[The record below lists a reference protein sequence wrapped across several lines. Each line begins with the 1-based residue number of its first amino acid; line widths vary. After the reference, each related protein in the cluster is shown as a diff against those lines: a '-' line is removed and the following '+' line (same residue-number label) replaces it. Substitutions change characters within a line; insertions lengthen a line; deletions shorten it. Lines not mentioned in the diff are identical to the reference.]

1 MAAICCR
8 SIKRGKDEIPDF
20 FPQINGQKEV
30 ILKIQVT
37 LSNPLLVM
45 LLNYT
50 IGASCLLLRMNSRRI
65 MSNVASVTLGLAV

>member
-30 ILKIQVT
+30 MFKIKTVF
-37 LSNPLLVM
+37 SNTP
-45 LLNYT
+45 
-50 IGASCLLLRMNSRRI
+50 
-65 MSNVASVTLGLAV
+65 